1 MELDGERV
9 LPVERSI
16 AWQAL
21 NDTEIL
27 KAAVP
32 GCESIMPLS
41 GTTYEVIVNAAI
53 GPVKSR
59 FKGNLELH
67 DIIAPDSYA
76 VRFDLQGSAGFARG
90 TAKVSLSDAEARS
103 TRMTYSVNT
112 SIGGKIAQIG
122 SRLVDAAAA
131 TMTDRFFET
140 FAAQLAARF
149 PASVEQPGAAS
160 TLRVPGFWAT
170 LVAFLRRLFTGT

>member
-1 MELDGERV
+1 MELNGERI
-9 LPVERSI
+9 LPVERSL

-32 GCESIMPLS
+32 GCESITAV
-41 GTTYEVIVNAAI
+41 GDDKYEVIVNAAI

-59 FKGNLELH
+59 FKGSLELH
-67 DIIAPDSYA
+67 DIVAPDSYA
-76 VRFDLQGSAGFARG
+76 VRFDLQGTAGFARG

-103 TRMTYSVNT
+103 TRMNYSVNT

-131 TMTDRFFET
+131 TMSERFFEN

-149 PASVEQPGAAS
+149 PVS
-160 TLRVPGFWAT
+160 TEHAGQVSAPRAPGFWAT
-170 LVAFLRRLFTGT
+170 LIAFLRRFFAGK